1 MKPWDTKTDLTVRA
15 EVPSNT
21 IMKSKIDK
29 SEWAEKSFHALR
41 SIKFEQSHICFEQGE
56 KFEFLPGLNILVGD
70 QGSGKSTLLR
80 CLNNDQ
86 DDAWK
91 LDVDSVESRF
101 LDTEKDNPRIAS
113 DLSYSKNIMFSVQ
126 SRFMS
131 HGETLLPMI
140 LACGGMH
147 DIVLFVDEPEAGLSI
162 RSQIKVAKAIAE
174 ASKYNQVFVCTH
186 SAYIMQ
192 MAERVLDLEKR
203 TWVYPS
209 DFIEGQKYEL

>member
-1 MKPWDTKTDLTVRA
+1 MNSWDTKKDLTVRTK
-15 EVPSNT
+15 VPQNT
-21 IMKSKIDK
+21 FMKSKVDK
-29 SEWAEKSFHALR
+29 SKWVEKEFKALR
-41 SIKFEQSHICFEQGE
+41 SIKFLDSHICFEKGE
-56 KFEFLPGLNILVGD
+56 KFEFLPGLNVLVGD

-131 HGETLLPMI
+131 HGQTLLPMI

-147 DIVLFVDEPEAGLSI
+147 DVVLFVDEPEAGLSI

-203 TWVYPS
+203 AWVSPG
-209 DFIEGQKYEL
+209 DFIEGQKI